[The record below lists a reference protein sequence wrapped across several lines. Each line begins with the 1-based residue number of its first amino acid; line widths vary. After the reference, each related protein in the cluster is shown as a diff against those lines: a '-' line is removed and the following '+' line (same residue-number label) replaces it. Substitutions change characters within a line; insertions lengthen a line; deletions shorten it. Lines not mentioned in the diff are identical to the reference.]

1 MIYLDNAATTFP
13 KPVGVTKAVTNA
25 LRVYGANP
33 GRSGH
38 EMTLKTSEEI
48 YKCRKKAAEMFGAN
62 SAQDV
67 AFTLNCTH
75 ALNMAIKGAVKP
87 GCHVITSNLEH
98 NSVIRP
104 LYALKEKGQLT
115 MDIARVTPGDD
126 EATVE
131 AFRSLIR
138 PNTSLIVCTHVSNVF
153 GIVLPVGKIGEL
165 AASCG
170 ITFIVDAAQS
180 AGMLPLDIQK
190 MNIDYLCMPGHKGL
204 YGPMGTGMLISTKGD
219 QLATIMEGGTGS
231 VSQDLAQPD
240 FMPDRL
246 ESGTVNTAGIIGL
259 SAGLDFVKQKGMEKL
274 YHQELYQAQM
284 LYDGITKIKNTRLY
298 LPRPFSPYYAPVLSF
313 NIEGAASGDIGEALT
328 EKGIAART
336 GLHCAPMAHNA
347 FGTLQKGTV
356 RLCPS
361 AFTTRQEIERT
372 ILHITKIAKSYEIAF
387 QSRPDVVQ

>member
-13 KPVGVTKAVTNA
+13 KPETVTRAVTNA

-48 YKCRKKAAEMFGAN
+48 YKCRKKAAEMFGAT

-75 ALNMAIKGAVKP
+75 ALNMAIKGSVKP

-104 LYALKEKGQLT
+104 LYALKTDGVIT
-115 MDIARVTPGDD
+115 MDIARVVPGDD
-126 EATVE
+126 DATLE

-153 GIVLPVGKIGEL
+153 GVVLPIGKIGRL
-165 AASCG
+165 AAAHG

-180 AGMLPLDIQK
+180 AGTVPIDIKK
-190 MNIDYLCMPGHKGL
+190 MHIDYLCMPGHKGL
-204 YGPMGTGMLISTKGD
+204 YGPMGTGMLISTQGEM
-219 QLATIMEGGTGS
+219 LSTLIEGGTGS
-231 VSQDLAQPD
+231 VSQELAQPD

-246 ESGTVNTAGIIGL
+246 ESGTLNTAGIIGL
-259 SAGLDFVKQKGMEKL
+259 SAGLDFVRQHGEENL
-274 YHQELYQAQM
+274 LRGELAQTQL
-284 LYDGITKIKNTRLY
+284 LYDGISGIKNVRLY
-298 LPRPFSPYYAPVLSF
+298 LPRPFFSHFAPVLSF
-313 NIEGAASGDIGEALT
+313 NIEGAASGDIGEALAK
-328 EKGIAART
+328 EGIASRA
-336 GLHCAPMAHNA
+336 GLHCAPLAHNS
-347 FGTLQKGTV
+347 FGTLRDGTV
-356 RLCPS
+356 RLCPG
-361 AFTTRQEIERT
+361 AFTTRREIEKT
-372 ILHITKIAKSYEIAF
+372 VFQIIKTAKNY
-387 QSRPDVVQ
+387 

>member
-13 KPVGVTKAVTNA
+13 KPAAVTRAVTNA

-48 YKCRKKAAEMFGAN
+48 YKCRKKAAEMFGAT

-104 LYALKEKGQLT
+104 LYALKSKGLLT

-126 EATVE
+126 DATLE

-138 PNTSLIVCTHVSNVF
+138 PNTSAIVCTHVSNVF
-153 GIVLPVGKIGEL
+153 GVVLPVRRIGEL
-165 AASCG
+165 AAAHG
-170 ITFIVDAAQS
+170 ITFIIDAAQS
-180 AGMLPLDIQK
+180 AGTLPIDIQK
-190 MNIDYLCMPGHKGL
+190 MHIDYLCMPGHKGL
-204 YGPMGTGMLISTKGD
+204 YGPMGTGMLISTQGER
-219 QLATIMEGGTGS
+219 LTTLIEGGTGS

-246 ESGTVNTAGIIGL
+246 ESGTLNTAGIIGL
-259 SAGLDFVKQKGMEKL
+259 SAGLDFVKQKGIENL
-274 YHQELYQAQM
+274 LHSELRQTQL
-284 LYDGITKIKNTRLY
+284 LYDGISGIKNARLY
-298 LPRPFSPYYAPVLSF
+298 LPRPFSPHYAPVLSF
-313 NIEGAASGDIGEALT
+313 NIEGAASGDIGEALA
-328 EKGIAART
+328 KDGIASRT
-336 GLHCAPMAHNA
+336 GLHCAPLAHNS
-347 FGTLQKGTV
+347 FGTLHDGTV
-356 RLCPS
+356 RLCPC
-361 AFTTRQEIERT
+361 AFTTRKEIERT
-372 ILHITKIAKSYEIAF
+372 VFQIIKTAKNY
-387 QSRPDVVQ
+387 